1 MSTKMTPYMSLTF
14 HFIDTEWK
22 LVSKYLQNIFL
33 PEDHTAANLADALQ
47 EALHDWGLED
57 NKVSCVTMD
66 SESNIKAAVHN
77 LGWPWLSCLGHNLNL
92 AVSNTIETTE
102 KARTDRA
109 LAVCCTINM

>member
-1 MSTKMTPYMSLTF
+1 M
-14 HFIDTEWK
+14 
-22 LVSKYLQNIFL
+22 SKYLQNIFL

-102 KARTDRA
+102 IYKALKR
-109 LAVCCTINM
+109 